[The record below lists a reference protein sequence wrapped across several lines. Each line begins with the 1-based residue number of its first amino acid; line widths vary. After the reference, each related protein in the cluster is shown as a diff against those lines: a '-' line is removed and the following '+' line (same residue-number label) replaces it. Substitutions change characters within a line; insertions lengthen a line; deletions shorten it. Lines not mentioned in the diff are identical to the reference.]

1 MHPRSGN
8 SFRASLLASLALL
21 LVLVA
26 LLTLAGCD
34 SPNAPDWLRRPLYPP
49 RVSGELVILTVRGPT
64 TIHDAPGGYVR
75 EGEHNFAGYEHDLA
89 ELFAKELGVKSR
101 YILLK
106 SQGELLQALDKG
118 LGHIAAA
125 GLAQSDD
132 LKGKLDFGPSYK
144 SIQYQIVYRSAEKK
158 PRSLNDA
165 IGKKIAVVAD
175 TPAHDL
181 LRELTVTYPGI
192 ILDVMP
198 HDTDSEETLKNVK
211 AGISDFAIAN
221 AVGFSVNKRL
231 YPELAA
237 AFNVG
242 RELKVAWAYSK
253 AADADLRQ
261 SVDLFFDKMR
271 RNGTLDR
278 LQDRY
283 YGHTNR
289 IQPIDAEAIIEKS
302 QSLLPK
308 LRAHF
313 HEAQELTGIEWRLL
327 AAIGYQESHWNPL
340 AESPT
345 GVRGLMMLTEDTADR
360 MKVKNR
366 LDPRESIL
374 GGAKYIGM
382 LRDTIPPRI
391 PEPDRTWLAL
401 AAYNQGYGHLED
413 ARILTQR
420 LRMNADSWLDVRKA
434 YPLLR
439 ETQHNENLKHGFAR
453 GDEAV
458 QFVENVRNYYDILSR
473 LEKPYEPAL
482 GVAGEPATP
491 KPPAD
496 ARNSWPFADW
506 TK

>member
-1 MHPRSGN
+1 MHLRFGTL
-8 SFRASLLASLALL
+8 FREPLFALLAMALALA
-21 LVLVA
+21 VG
-26 LLTLAGCD
+26 GCD
-34 SPNAPDWLRRPLYPP
+34 SPNAPDWLRRPLHPP
-49 RVSGELVILTVRGPT
+49 RVTGELVVLTVRGPT

-89 ELFAKELGVKSR
+89 ELFARELGAKSR
-101 YILLK
+101 YVVLR
-106 SQGELLQALDKG
+106 SQGELLQALEKG

-132 LKGKLDFGPSYK
+132 LKGKLEFGPSYK
-144 SIQYQIVYRSAEKK
+144 SIQYQIIFRSVEKR
-158 PRSLNDA
+158 PPSLNEA
-165 IGKKIAVVAD
+165 VGKKIAVVAD

-192 ILDVMP
+192 ILDVLP
-198 HDTDSEETLKNVK
+198 HDTDSEETLKRVK
-211 AGISDFAIAN
+211 AGTSDFAIAS
-221 AVGFSVNKRL
+221 ALGFSVNKRL

-253 AADADLRQ
+253 VTDADLRQ
-261 SVDLFFDKMR
+261 SVSLFFDKMR

-283 YGHTNR
+283 YGHTSR
-289 IQPIDAEAIIEKS
+289 IQPIDAEAIIAKS

-327 AAIGYQESHWNPL
+327 ASIGYQESHWDPL
-340 AESPT
+340 ATSPT

-366 LDPRESIL
+366 LDPRESII
-374 GGAKYIGM
+374 GGAKYIGL

-401 AAYNQGYGHLED
+401 AAYNQGFGHLED

-439 ETQHNENLKHGFAR
+439 DPKHNESLKYGFAR

-482 GVAGEPATP
+482 GLAGEPTP
-491 KPPAD
+491 TKPAVE
-496 ARNSWPFADW
+496 ARSWPFADW
-506 TK
+506 AK

>member
-1 MHPRSGN
+1 MHKRLGI
-8 SFRASLLASLALL
+8 LLSVLLVVSLALA
-21 LVLVA
+21 LVWK
-26 LLTLAGCD
+26 GRE
-34 SPNAPDWLRRPLYPP
+34 SPDAPDWLRAPLMPP
-49 RVSGELVILTVRGPT
+49 RATGELVILTVRSAT
-64 TIHDAPGGYVR
+64 TLHEAPGGYVR
-75 EGEHNFAGYEHDLA
+75 ESEHNFAGFEHDLA
-89 ELFAKELGVKSR
+89 ELFAKELGARSR
-101 YILLK
+101 YIVLK
-106 SQGELLQALDKG
+106 SQTELLQALERSV
-118 LGHIAAA
+118 GHIAAA

-132 LKGKLDFGPSYK
+132 LKNKLQFGPSYK
-144 SIQYQIVYRSAEKK
+144 TIQYQLVYRSADKK

-165 IGKKIAVVAD
+165 DGKKISVISG
-175 TPAHDL
+175 TPAHGIL
-181 LRELTVTYPGI
+181 HELTETYPGI
-192 ILDVMP
+192 VLDVLP
-198 HDTDSEETLKNVK
+198 HDSDPEDVLRRVK
-211 AGISDFAIAN
+211 SNIADFAVVN
-221 AVGFSVNKRL
+221 AGSFSINKRL
-231 YPELAA
+231 FPELAS
-237 AFNVG
+237 AFNIG
-242 RELKVAWAYSK
+242 KELKVAWAYSS

-261 SVDLFFDKMR
+261 SADVFFEKVK
-271 RNGTLDR
+271 RNGTLER
-278 LQDRY
+278 LKDRY
-283 YGHTNR
+283 YGHTSR
-289 IQPIDAEAIIEKS
+289 IQPIDAEAIIDKT

-308 LRAHF
+308 LRPFF

-374 GGAKYIGM
+374 GGAKYIGI

-420 LRMNADSWLDVRKA
+420 LKMNADSWLDVRKA

-439 ETQHNENLKHGFAR
+439 ETQYNENLKYGFAR

-473 LEKPYEPAL
+473 LERPHEPAL
-482 GVAGEPATP
+482 SLAGEAASP
-491 KPPAD
+491 KPAAD
-496 ARNSWPFADW
+496 ARSLWPFADW
-506 TK
+506 AK